1 MSIKSKN
8 SQKKTKNKNKIK
20 KTKKN
25 KKMDIS
31 TDKYPEPW
39 RGLSAYTVWFCC
51 N

>member
-31 TDKYPEPW
+31 TAFVISFIL
-39 RGLSAYTVWFCC
+39 LSSYYCC
-51 N
+51 VIIT